1 MQIVLHFHIQITP
14 VILPRKSHGQRNLV
28 GYNIAHAVAEEPDT
42 TEWLNNKKHKSQ
54 TIWTKN

>member
-14 VILPRKSHGQRNLV
+14 VILPRKSHGHRNLV
-28 GYNIAHAVAEEPDT
+28 GYNIAHEVAEEPDT

-54 TIWTKN
+54 TI